1 MRESSMV
8 VFTIAGAVLVL
19 LEVATAFK
27 DPRFLPLGGSQS
39 SQMGIIFGLAFAFH
53 ELLGVLR

>member
-1 MRESSMV
+1 MV
-8 VFTIAGAVLVL
+8 VFTVAGAFHVL
-19 LEVATAFK
+19 LDVANAFLK
-27 DPRFLPLGGSQS
+27 DPKFLPLGGSQS

>member
-1 MRESSMV
+1 MI

-19 LEVATAFK
+19 LEVTTAFLK
-27 DPRFLPLGGSQS
+27 DPKFLPLGGSQS

-53 ELLGVLR
+53 EISGVLR

>member
-1 MRESSMV
+1 MV

-19 LEVATAFK
+19 LEVATAFLKDK
-27 DPRFLPLGGSQS
+27 DPKFLPLGGSQS
-39 SQMGIIFGLAFAFH
+39 SQMGIVFGLAFAFH